1 MDLYIANTEFENIFV
16 LDSYNSLIWTD
27 RYNSYGDFEIY
38 TNMNISLL
46 EYLKQDYYI
55 RRYDSEYVMIIEKI
69 LIKSDVEEGDKL
81 TVSGRSL
88 ESILD
93 RRIIWGQKTVTGNLQ
108 DAIETLLNE
117 NIISPSKP
125 ERKIDNFIF
134 EESTDEIIT
143 SLTIDAQYVGDNLY
157 DVIKKICEE
166 RSIGFK
172 ITLNDNNQF
181 VFKLYSGVD
190 RSYEQTDNPYV
201 VFSPSF
207 DNLLSTNYMESKS
220 SYKNVSLVG
229 GEGEG
234 SARKFTAVGN
244 SSGMDRREL
253 FSDASSISSEQ
264 EDGTTLSD
272 AEYTYLLRQKGNE
285 DLAENAVVVSMEGE
299 AETQI
304 MFRYGEDFYNG
315 DIVQV
320 IDAYGHD
327 VRARV
332 YEIVTSEDESGFSVY
347 PTFTMIEEPQSRLPV
362 DYIELQ
368 YIQSS
373 GTQYIDTLFK
383 PNHNTRIICNING
396 RGSENTN
403 RGIFG
408 SRTNYTSNDNFSFL
422 ILDNNC
428 YRTDYEKQLGKYG
441 SSISI
446 SGDLIIDKNK
456 NVTTLNGSNELALS
470 YATFTST
477 YNVFIFA
484 INDAGSPSFNISGVK
499 LYFCQIYD
507 NDTLV
512 RDFVPCKTV
521 EGTVG
526 LYDVVNQA
534 FYTNA
539 GTGSFIAGPSA

>member
-285 DLAENAVVVSMEGE
+285 DLAENAVVVSMDGE

-304 MFRYGEDFYNG
+304 MFKYGEDFYNG

-373 GTQYIDTLFK
+373 GTQYIDTGYK
-383 PNHNTRIICNING
+383 PNNNTRVQCRFELLESG
-396 RGSENTN
+396 RAYGV
-403 RGIFG
+403 FG
-408 SRTNYTSNDNFSFL
+408 SRIAYQNTAFDLFANGQNSSKYFQD
-422 ILDNNC
+422 D
-428 YRTDYEKQLGKYG
+428 YG
-441 SSISI
+441 SNVNAPMASTLRIYE
-446 SGDLIIDKNK
+446 IDKNK
-456 NVTTLNGSNELALS
+456 NVTNINGNIYTFPSSTFQSN
-470 YATFTST
+470 
-477 YNVFIFA
+477 YNIYILG
-484 INDAGSPSFNISGVK
+484 INTAGSTNNQLGSLKIYS
-499 LYFCQIYD
+499 CQIYD
-507 NDTLV
+507 NDILI

>member
-55 RRYDSEYVMIIEKI
+55 RRDGSEYVMIIEKI

-272 AEYTYLLRQKGNE
+272 AEYTYLLRQKGKE
-285 DLAENAVVVSMEGE
+285 DLAENAVVVSMDGE

-304 MFRYGEDFYNG
+304 MFKYGEDFYNG

-373 GTQYIDTLFK
+373 GTQYINTKFK
-383 PNHNTRIICNING
+383 PNQNTRVQCVFELLESG
-396 RGSENTN
+396 RAY
-403 RGIFG
+403 GIFG
-408 SRTNYTSNDNFSFL
+408 SRTAFKNTAFNFFAYANNKDMQDEYGYDSNIPMVSSL
-422 ILDNNC
+422 AL
-428 YRTDYEKQLGKYG
+428 YE
-441 SSISI
+441 
-446 SGDLIIDKNK
+446 IDKNK
-456 NVTTLNGSNELALS
+456 NFTTINNIEHTFPLTTFQSNYEM
-470 YATFTST
+470 Y
-477 YNVFIFA
+477 IFA
-484 INDAGSPSFNISGVK
+484 VNTSGSPNTTVNQLGSLRIYSCK
-499 LYFCQIYD
+499 IYD
-507 NDTLV
+507 NDNLI
-512 RDFVPCKTV
+512 RDFVPCKTLT
-521 EGTVG
+521 GTVG
-526 LYDVVNQA
+526 LYDIVNQA
-534 FYTNA
+534 FYTNV

>member
-1 MDLYIANTEFENIFV
+1 MDLYVANTEFENIFV

-27 RYNSYGDFEIY
+27 RYSECGDFEIY
-38 TNMNISLL
+38 TNMNIALL

-55 RRYDSEYVMIIEKI
+55 RRDDSEHVMIIEKI
-69 LIKSDVEEGDKL
+69 LINSDVEEGDKL

-93 RRIIWGQKTVTGNLQ
+93 RRIIWGQKTVSGNLQ
-108 DAIETLLNE
+108 TAIQTLLNE
-117 NIISPSKP
+117 NVISPSKP

-134 EESTDEIIT
+134 SASTDPRIT
-143 SLTIDAQYVGDNLY
+143 ELTIEAQYVGDNLY
-157 DVIKKICEE
+157 EVIQKICEE

-172 ITLNDNNQF
+172 ITLNDSNQF
-181 VFKLYSGVD
+181 VFQLYSGAD

-207 DNLLSTNYMESKS
+207 DNLISTNYMESRA

-244 SSGMDRREL
+244 SSGMDRREM
-253 FSDASSISSEQ
+253 FTDASSISSEQ

-272 AEYTYLLRQKGNE
+272 SEYTYLLRQKGNE
-285 DLAENAVVVSMEGE
+285 ELAANAVVMSMEGE
-299 AETQI
+299 AETQM
-304 MFRYGEDFYNG
+304 MFKYGEDFYNG
-315 DIVQV
+315 DVVQV

-327 VRARV
+327 VKARV
-332 YEIVTSEDESGFSVY
+332 NEIVTSEDESGFSVY
-347 PTFTMIEEPQSRLPV
+347 PTFMMIEEPQPRLPT

-373 GTQYIDTLFK
+373 GTQYINTGFK
-383 PNHNTRIICNING
+383 PNNNTRVIMTFEIVDNLSSING
-396 RGSENTN
+396 L
-403 RGIFG
+403 FG
-408 SRTNYTSNDNFSFL
+408 SRNTSSATASLAFDFWSYNATTFRTNFF
-422 ILDNNC
+422 
-428 YRTDYEKQLGKYG
+428 GKYAN
-441 SSISI
+441 ISDLST
-446 SGDLIIDKNK
+446 SGKYTVDKNR
-456 NVTTLNGSNELALS
+456 NVTTISDLITTIENTTGQCTLNLYLLC
-470 YATFTST
+470 
-477 YNVFIFA
+477 
-484 INDAGSPSFNISGVK
+484 INDVGEPDYFSFARIYS
-499 LYFCQIYD
+499 CQIYD

-512 RDFVPCKTV
+512 RDFVPCKTLT
-521 EGTVG
+521 GTVG
-526 LYDVVNQA
+526 MYDIVNNV

>member
-55 RRYDSEYVMIIEKI
+55 RRDGSEYVMIIEKI

-134 EESTDEIIT
+134 EKSTDEIIT
-143 SLTIDAQYVGDNLY
+143 SLTIDAQYIGDNLY

-272 AEYTYLLRQKGNE
+272 AEYTYLLRQKGKE
-285 DLAENAVVVSMEGE
+285 DLAENAVVVSMDGE

-304 MFRYGEDFYNG
+304 MFKYGEDFYNG

-332 YEIVTSEDESGFSVY
+332 YEIVTSEDENGFSVY

-373 GTQYIDTLFK
+373 GTQYIDTEYK
-383 PNHNTRIICNING
+383 PNNNTRVQCRFELLESG
-396 RGSENTN
+396 RAYGV
-403 RGIFG
+403 FG
-408 SRTNYTSNDNFSFL
+408 SRIAYQNTAFDLFANGQNS
-422 ILDNNC
+422 
-428 YRTDYEKQLGKYG
+428 GKYFQDDYG
-441 SSISI
+441 SNVNAPMASTLGIYE
-446 SGDLIIDKNK
+446 IDKNK
-456 NVTTLNGSNELALS
+456 NVTNINGNIYTFPSSTFQSN
-470 YATFTST
+470 
-477 YNVFIFA
+477 YNMYILG
-484 INDAGSPSFNISGVK
+484 INTAGSTNNQLGSLKIYS
-499 LYFCQIYD
+499 CQIYD
-507 NDTLV
+507 NGTLI

>member
-1 MDLYIANTEFENIFV
+1 MDLYIADTNFQTIYI

-27 RYNSYGDFEIY
+27 RYNECGDFEIY
-38 TNMNISLL
+38 TRMNVELL
-46 EYLKQDYYI
+46 DYLKQDYYI
-55 RRYDSEYVMIIEKI
+55 RRSDSDHVMIIEKI
-69 LIKSDVEEGDKL
+69 LIESDIEDGDKL

-88 ESILD
+88 ESLLD
-93 RRIIWGQKTVTGNLQ
+93 RRIVWGQKTVTGNLQ

-134 EESTDEIIT
+134 EESTDETIT

-304 MFRYGEDFYNG
+304 MFKYGEDFYNG

-373 GTQYIDTLFK
+373 GTQYIDTGYK
-383 PNHNTRIICNING
+383 PNNNTRIVLDFYITQNYSQLHG
-396 RGSENTN
+396 L
-403 RGIFG
+403 FG
-408 SRTNYTSNDNFSFL
+408 SRNGTSATSSQGFDFWSYYDSSFRTNFF
-422 ILDNNC
+422 
-428 YRTDYEKQLGKYG
+428 
-441 SSISI
+441 
-446 SGDLIIDKNK
+446 GDDDTLYDLPNTVRYIVDKNK
-456 NVTTLNGSNELALS
+456 NVTTISNKASTIRNTTGSCSLNLML
-470 YATFTST
+470 
-477 YNVFIFA
+477 FA
-484 INDAGSPSFNISGVK
+484 INTAGTASNHAYARIYS
-499 LYFCQIYD
+499 CQIYD
-507 NDTLV
+507 NGIIV
-512 RDFVPCKTV
+512 RDYIPCKSI
-521 EGTVG
+521 EGVVG
-526 LYDVVNQA
+526 IYDTVNQV
-534 FYTNA
+534 FYTNS

>member
-38 TNMNISLL
+38 TNMNIDLL
-46 EYLKQDYYI
+46 EHLKQDYYI
-55 RRYDSEYVMIIEKI
+55 RRDDSEHVMIIEKI

-134 EESTDEIIT
+134 EESTDETIT

-172 ITLNDNNQF
+172 ITLNNNNQF

-264 EDGTTLSD
+264 EDGTTLSNT
-272 AEYTYLLRQKGNE
+272 EYIYLLRQKGNE
-285 DLAENAVVVSMEGE
+285 DLAENSVVVSMEGE

-373 GTQYIDTLFK
+373 GTQYIDTQYK
-383 PNHNTRIICNING
+383 PNNNTRVQCKFELLESG
-396 RGSENTN
+396 RAY
-403 RGIFG
+403 GIFG
-408 SRTNYTSNDNFSFL
+408 SRIGYQNTAFDLFANGQNSSKYFQD
-422 ILDNNC
+422 
-428 YRTDYEKQLGKYG
+428 DYGPNVNAPIASALGIYE
-441 SSISI
+441 
-446 SGDLIIDKNK
+446 IDKNK
-456 NVTTLNGSNELALS
+456 NVTNINGNVHTFPSSAFQCNYNMYVLGINTSGSSNNQLGSLKI
-470 YATFTST
+470 
-477 YNVFIFA
+477 YN
-484 INDAGSPSFNISGVK
+484 
-499 LYFCQIYD
+499 CQIYD
-507 NDTLV
+507 NGTLI

-526 LYDVVNQA
+526 LYDIVNQT

>member
-143 SLTIDAQYVGDNLY
+143 SLTIDAQYIGDNLY

-272 AEYTYLLRQKGNE
+272 AEYTYLLRQKGKE
-285 DLAENAVVVSMEGE
+285 DLAENAVVVSMDGE

-304 MFRYGEDFYNG
+304 MFKYGEDFYNG

-332 YEIVTSEDESGFSVY
+332 YEIVTSEDENGFSVY

-373 GTQYIDTLFK
+373 GTQYINTGFK
-383 PNHNTRIICNING
+383 PNNNTKTEAIVELDSNDIVNN
-396 RGSENTN
+396 
-403 RGIFG
+403 GIFG
-408 SRTNYTSNDNFSFL
+408 TRNTNSNQHWVYYDRPNSNWCGRYNNRTIDQN
-422 ILDNNC
+422 I
-428 YRTDYEKQLGKYG
+428 E
-441 SSISI
+441 I
-446 SGDLIIDKNK
+446 SGVSTGIHTVSLDRNILKVDGQ
-456 NVTTLNGSNELALS
+456 TSSTSA
-470 YATFTST
+470 ATFTSS
-477 YNVFIFA
+477 YNEYIFGV
-484 INDAGSPSFNISGVK
+484 NNAGSLQYQSSFK
-499 LYFCQIYD
+499 LYSCQIYD
-507 NDTLV
+507 NDTLI
-512 RDFVPCKTV
+512 RDFVPCKTIDGV
-521 EGTVG
+521 IG
-526 LYDVVNQA
+526 LYDVVNSV

>member
-55 RRYDSEYVMIIEKI
+55 RRDDSEHVMIIEKI

-81 TVSGRSL
+81 TISGRSL

-134 EESTDEIIT
+134 EESTDETIT

-373 GTQYIDTLFK
+373 GTQYINTGFK
-383 PNHNTRIICNING
+383 PNNNTRVQCKFELLESS
-396 RGSENTN
+396 RAY
-403 RGIFG
+403 GIFG
-408 SRTNYTSNDNFSFL
+408 SRIGYKNTAFDLFANGQNSSKDFQ
-422 ILDNNC
+422 D
-428 YRTDYEKQLGKYG
+428 DYG
-441 SSISI
+441 SNVNAPMASTLGIYE
-446 SGDLIIDKNK
+446 IDKNK
-456 NVTTLNGSNELALS
+456 NVTNINGNIYTFPSSTFQSN
-470 YATFTST
+470 
-477 YNVFIFA
+477 YNMYILG
-484 INDAGSPSFNISGVK
+484 INTAGSTNNQLGSLKIYS
-499 LYFCQIYD
+499 CQIYD
-507 NDTLV
+507 NDTLI
-512 RDFVPCKTV
+512 RDFVPCKTIDGV
-521 EGTVG
+521 IG
-526 LYDVVNQA
+526 LYDVVNSV

>member
-38 TNMNISLL
+38 TNMNMSLL

-55 RRYDSEYVMIIEKI
+55 RRDGSEYVMIIEKI

-143 SLTIDAQYVGDNLY
+143 SLTIDAQYIGDNLY

-272 AEYTYLLRQKGNE
+272 AEYTYLLRQKGKE
-285 DLAENAVVVSMEGE
+285 DLAENAVVVSMDGE

-304 MFRYGEDFYNG
+304 MFKYGEDFYNG

-347 PTFTMIEEPQSRLPV
+347 PTFTMIEEPLSRLPV

-373 GTQYIDTLFK
+373 GTQYIDTEYK
-383 PNHNTRIICNING
+383 PNNNTRVQCRFELLESG
-396 RGSENTN
+396 RAY
-403 RGIFG
+403 GIFG
-408 SRTNYTSNDNFSFL
+408 SRIAYQNTAFDLFANGQNSSKYFQD
-422 ILDNNC
+422 D
-428 YRTDYEKQLGKYG
+428 YG
-441 SSISI
+441 SNVNAPMASTLGIYE
-446 SGDLIIDKNK
+446 IDKNK
-456 NVTTLNGSNELALS
+456 NVTNINGNIYTFPSSTFQSN
-470 YATFTST
+470 
-477 YNVFIFA
+477 YNMYILG
-484 INDAGSPSFNISGVK
+484 INTAGSTNNQLGSLKIYS
-499 LYFCQIYD
+499 CQIYD
-507 NDTLV
+507 NGTLI

-526 LYDVVNQA
+526 LYDIVNQV

>member
-272 AEYTYLLRQKGNE
+272 AEYTYLLRQKGKE
-285 DLAENAVVVSMEGE
+285 DLSENAVVVSMDGE

-373 GTQYIDTLFK
+373 GTQYIDTGYK
-383 PNHNTRIICNING
+383 PNNNTRVQCRFELLESG
-396 RGSENTN
+396 RAYGV
-403 RGIFG
+403 FG
-408 SRTNYTSNDNFSFL
+408 SRIAYQNTAFDLFAYGQNSHKDFQ
-422 ILDNNC
+422 D
-428 YRTDYEKQLGKYG
+428 DYG
-441 SSISI
+441 SNSNAPMASTLGIYE
-446 SGDLIIDKNK
+446 IDKNK
-456 NVTTLNGSNELALS
+456 NVTNINGNIYTFPSSTFQSNYSMYILG
-470 YATFTST
+470 
-477 YNVFIFA
+477 
-484 INDAGSPSFNISGVK
+484 INTAGSTNNQLGSLKIYS
-499 LYFCQIYD
+499 CQIYD
-507 NDTLV
+507 NGILV
-512 RDFVPCKTV
+512 RDFIPCKTI

-526 LYDVVNQA
+526 LYDIVNQV
-534 FYTNA
+534 FYTNS
-539 GTGSFIAGPSA
+539 GTGSFIAGPSI

>member
-55 RRYDSEYVMIIEKI
+55 RRDGSEYVMIIEKI

-143 SLTIDAQYVGDNLY
+143 SLTIDAQYIGDNLY

-285 DLAENAVVVSMEGE
+285 DLAENAVVVSMDGE

-304 MFRYGEDFYNG
+304 MFKYGEDFYNG

-332 YEIVTSEDESGFSVY
+332 YEIVTSEDESGLSVY

-373 GTQYIDTLFK
+373 GTQYINTGFK
-383 PNHNTRIICNING
+383 PNNNTTVQCVFELLESG
-396 RGSENTN
+396 RAYGV
-403 RGIFG
+403 FG
-408 SRTNYTSNDNFSFL
+408 SRTAFKNTAFNFFAYASNKDMQDEYGYDSNVPMVSSL
-422 ILDNNC
+422 AL
-428 YRTDYEKQLGKYG
+428 YE
-441 SSISI
+441 
-446 SGDLIIDKNK
+446 IDKNK
-456 NVTTLNGSNELALS
+456 NFTTINGVDHTFSSITFQSNYEM
-470 YATFTST
+470 Y
-477 YNVFIFA
+477 IFA
-484 INDAGSPSFNISGVK
+484 VNTSGSPNTTVNQLGSLRIYSCK
-499 LYFCQIYD
+499 IYD
-507 NDTLV
+507 NDNLI
-512 RDFVPCKTV
+512 RDFVPCKTLT
-521 EGTVG
+521 GTVG
-526 LYDVVNQA
+526 LYDIVNQA
-534 FYTNA
+534 FYTNV

>member
-55 RRYDSEYVMIIEKI
+55 RRDDSEHVMIIEKI

-134 EESTDEIIT
+134 EESTDETIT

-347 PTFTMIEEPQSRLPV
+347 PTFTMIEEPQSRLPS

-373 GTQYIDTLFK
+373 GTQYIDTGYK
-383 PNHNTRIICNING
+383 PNNNTRVQCRFELLESG
-396 RGSENTN
+396 RAYGV
-403 RGIFG
+403 FG
-408 SRTNYTSNDNFSFL
+408 SRIAYQNTAFDLFANGQNSSKYFQD
-422 ILDNNC
+422 D
-428 YRTDYEKQLGKYG
+428 YG
-441 SSISI
+441 SNVNAPTASTLGIYE
-446 SGDLIIDKNK
+446 IDKNK
-456 NVTTLNGSNELALS
+456 NVTNINGNIYTFPSSIFQSN
-470 YATFTST
+470 
-477 YNVFIFA
+477 YNIYILG
-484 INDAGSPSFNISGVK
+484 INTAGSTNNQLGSLKIYS
-499 LYFCQIYD
+499 CQIYD
-507 NDTLV
+507 NDILI
-512 RDFVPCKTV
+512 RDFVPCKAV

>member
-285 DLAENAVVVSMEGE
+285 DLAENAVVVSMDGE

-304 MFRYGEDFYNG
+304 MFKYGEDFYNG

-332 YEIVTSEDESGFSVY
+332 YEIVTSEDESGLSVY

-373 GTQYIDTLFK
+373 GTQYIDTGYK
-383 PNHNTRIICNING
+383 PNNNTRVQCRFELLESG
-396 RGSENTN
+396 RAYGV
-403 RGIFG
+403 FG
-408 SRTNYTSNDNFSFL
+408 SRIAYQNTAFDLFANGQNSSKYFQD
-422 ILDNNC
+422 D
-428 YRTDYEKQLGKYG
+428 YG
-441 SSISI
+441 SNVNAPMASTLGIYE
-446 SGDLIIDKNK
+446 IDKNK
-456 NVTTLNGSNELALS
+456 NVTNINGNIYTFPSSTFQSN
-470 YATFTST
+470 
-477 YNVFIFA
+477 YNIYILG
-484 INDAGSPSFNISGVK
+484 INTAGSTNNQLGSLKIYS
-499 LYFCQIYD
+499 CQIYD
-507 NDTLV
+507 NDILI

>member
-234 SARKFTAVGN
+234 SARKFIAVGN

-264 EDGTTLSD
+264 ENGTTLSD

-285 DLAENAVVVSMEGE
+285 DLAENAVVVSMDGE

-304 MFRYGEDFYNG
+304 MFKYGEDFYNG

-373 GTQYIDTLFK
+373 GTQYIDTGYK
-383 PNHNTRIICNING
+383 PNNNTRVQCRFELLESG
-396 RGSENTN
+396 RAYGV
-403 RGIFG
+403 FG
-408 SRTNYTSNDNFSFL
+408 SRIAYQNTAFDLFANGQNSSKYFQD
-422 ILDNNC
+422 D
-428 YRTDYEKQLGKYG
+428 YG
-441 SSISI
+441 SNVNAPMASTLGIYE
-446 SGDLIIDKNK
+446 IDKNK
-456 NVTTLNGSNELALS
+456 NVTNINGNIYTFPSSTFQSN
-470 YATFTST
+470 
-477 YNVFIFA
+477 YNIYILG
-484 INDAGSPSFNISGVK
+484 INTAGSTNNQLGSLKIYS
-499 LYFCQIYD
+499 CQIYD
-507 NDTLV
+507 NDILI
-512 RDFVPCKTV
+512 RDFVPCKSI

>member
-55 RRYDSEYVMIIEKI
+55 RRDDSEHVMIIEKI

-93 RRIIWGQKTVTGNLQ
+93 RRIIWGQKTLTGNLQ

-134 EESTDEIIT
+134 EESTDETIT

-157 DVIKKICEE
+157 DVMKKICEE

-190 RSYEQTDNPYV
+190 RSYEQTDNSYV

-244 SSGMDRREL
+244 SSGMDRRET
-253 FSDASSISSEQ
+253 FTDASYVSMEQ
-264 EDGTTLSD
+264 EDGTTLSND
-272 AEYTYLLRQKGNE
+272 EYIYLLRQKGNE

-304 MFRYGEDFYNG
+304 MFKYGEDFFNG

-373 GTQYIDTLFK
+373 GTQYINTGFK
-383 PNHNTRIICNING
+383 PNNNTKTEAIVELDSNDIVNN
-396 RGSENTN
+396 
-403 RGIFG
+403 GIFG
-408 SRTNYTSNDNFSFL
+408 TRNTNSNQHWVYYDRPNSNWCGRYNNRTIDQN
-422 ILDNNC
+422 I
-428 YRTDYEKQLGKYG
+428 E
-441 SSISI
+441 I
-446 SGDLIIDKNK
+446 SGVSTGIHTVSLDRNILKVDGQ
-456 NVTTLNGSNELALS
+456 TSSTSA
-470 YATFTST
+470 ATFTSS
-477 YNVFIFA
+477 YNEYIFGV
-484 INDAGSPSFNISGVK
+484 NNAGSLQYQSSFK
-499 LYFCQIYD
+499 LYSCQIYD
-507 NDTLV
+507 NDTLI
-512 RDFVPCKTV
+512 RDFVPCKTIDGV
-521 EGTVG
+521 IG
-526 LYDVVNQA
+526 LYDVVNSV

>member
-55 RRYDSEYVMIIEKI
+55 RRDGSEYVMIIEKI

-81 TVSGRSL
+81 IVSGRSL

-234 SARKFTAVGN
+234 SARKFTSVGN

-285 DLAENAVVVSMEGE
+285 DLSENAVVVSMDGE

-304 MFRYGEDFYNG
+304 MFKYGEDFYNG

-373 GTQYIDTLFK
+373 GTQYIDTGYK
-383 PNHNTRIICNING
+383 PTNNTRVQCRFELLESG
-396 RGSENTN
+396 RAYGV
-403 RGIFG
+403 FG
-408 SRTNYTSNDNFSFL
+408 SRIAYQNTAFDLFAYGQNSNKDFQ
-422 ILDNNC
+422 D
-428 YRTDYEKQLGKYG
+428 DYG
-441 SSISI
+441 SNSNAPMASTLGIYE
-446 SGDLIIDKNK
+446 IDKNK
-456 NVTTLNGSNELALS
+456 NVTNINGNIYTFPLS
-470 YATFTST
+470 TFQSS
-477 YNVFIFA
+477 YNMYILG
-484 INDAGSPSFNISGVK
+484 INTAGSTNNQLGSLKIYS
-499 LYFCQIYD
+499 CQIYD
-507 NDTLV
+507 NDTLI
-512 RDFVPCKTV
+512 RDFVPCKTIDGV
-521 EGTVG
+521 IG
-526 LYDVVNQA
+526 LYDVVNSV

>member
-285 DLAENAVVVSMEGE
+285 DLAENAVVVSMDGE

-304 MFRYGEDFYNG
+304 MFKYGEDFYNG

-332 YEIVTSEDESGFSVY
+332 YEIVTSEDENGFSVY

-373 GTQYIDTLFK
+373 GTQYIDTGYK
-383 PNHNTRIICNING
+383 PNNNTRVQCRFELLESG
-396 RGSENTN
+396 RAYGV
-403 RGIFG
+403 FG
-408 SRTNYTSNDNFSFL
+408 SRIAYQNTAFDLFANGQNSSKYFQD
-422 ILDNNC
+422 D
-428 YRTDYEKQLGKYG
+428 YG
-441 SSISI
+441 SNVNAPMASTLGIYE
-446 SGDLIIDKNK
+446 IDKNK
-456 NVTTLNGSNELALS
+456 NVTNINGNIYTFPSSTFQSN
-470 YATFTST
+470 
-477 YNVFIFA
+477 YNMYILG
-484 INDAGSPSFNISGVK
+484 INTAGSTNNQLGSLKIYS
-499 LYFCQIYD
+499 CQIYD
-507 NDTLV
+507 NDTLI
-512 RDFVPCKTV
+512 RDFVPCKTIDGV
-521 EGTVG
+521 IG
-526 LYDVVNQA
+526 LYDVVNSV

>member
-55 RRYDSEYVMIIEKI
+55 RRDDSEHVMIIEKI

-134 EESTDEIIT
+134 EESTDETIT

-264 EDGTTLSD
+264 EDGTTLSN

-373 GTQYIDTLFK
+373 GTQYIDTGYK
-383 PNHNTRIICNING
+383 PNNNTRVQCRFELLESG
-396 RGSENTN
+396 RAYGV
-403 RGIFG
+403 FG
-408 SRTNYTSNDNFSFL
+408 SRIAYQKTAFDLFAYGQNSHKDFQ
-422 ILDNNC
+422 D
-428 YRTDYEKQLGKYG
+428 DYG
-441 SSISI
+441 SNTNAPMASTLGIYE
-446 SGDLIIDKNK
+446 IDKNK
-456 NVTTLNGSNELALS
+456 NVTNINGNIYTFPSSTFQSN
-470 YATFTST
+470 
-477 YNVFIFA
+477 YNMYILG
-484 INDAGSPSFNISGVK
+484 INTAGSTNNQLGSLKIYS
-499 LYFCQIYD
+499 CQIYD
-507 NDTLV
+507 NDILI
-512 RDFVPCKTV
+512 RDFVPCKTI

-526 LYDVVNQA
+526 LYDIVNQV
-534 FYTNA
+534 FYTNS

>member
-272 AEYTYLLRQKGNE
+272 AEYTYLLRQKGKE
-285 DLAENAVVVSMEGE
+285 DLAENAVVVSMDGE

-304 MFRYGEDFYNG
+304 MFKYGEDFYNG

-332 YEIVTSEDESGFSVY
+332 YEIVTSEDENGFSVY

-373 GTQYIDTLFK
+373 GTQYINTGFK
-383 PNHNTRIICNING
+383 PNNNTRVQCKFELLESG
-396 RGSENTN
+396 RAY
-403 RGIFG
+403 GIFG
-408 SRTNYTSNDNFSFL
+408 SRIGYQNTAFDLFANGQNSSKYFQD
-422 ILDNNC
+422 D
-428 YRTDYEKQLGKYG
+428 YG
-441 SSISI
+441 SNVNAPMASTLGIYE
-446 SGDLIIDKNK
+446 IDKNK
-456 NVTTLNGSNELALS
+456 NVTNINGNIYTFPSSTFQSN
-470 YATFTST
+470 
-477 YNVFIFA
+477 YNMYILG
-484 INDAGSPSFNISGVK
+484 INTAGSTNNQLGSLKIYS
-499 LYFCQIYD
+499 CQIYD
-507 NDTLV
+507 NDILI
-512 RDFVPCKTV
+512 RDFVPCKTI

-526 LYDVVNQA
+526 LYDIVNGV

>member
-55 RRYDSEYVMIIEKI
+55 RRDGSEYVMIIEKI

-172 ITLNDNNQF
+172 ITLNNNNQF

-234 SARKFTAVGN
+234 STRKFTAVGN

-285 DLAENAVVVSMEGE
+285 DLAENAVVVSMDGE

-304 MFRYGEDFYNG
+304 MFKYGEDFYNG

-373 GTQYIDTLFK
+373 GTQYIDTGYK
-383 PNHNTRIICNING
+383 PNNNTRVQCRFELLESG
-396 RGSENTN
+396 RAYGV
-403 RGIFG
+403 FG
-408 SRTNYTSNDNFSFL
+408 SRIAYQNTAFDLFANGQNSSKYFQD
-422 ILDNNC
+422 D
-428 YRTDYEKQLGKYG
+428 YG
-441 SSISI
+441 SNVNAPMASTLGIYE
-446 SGDLIIDKNK
+446 IDKNK
-456 NVTTLNGSNELALS
+456 NVTNINGNIYTFPSSTFQSN
-470 YATFTST
+470 
-477 YNVFIFA
+477 YNIYILG
-484 INDAGSPSFNISGVK
+484 INTAGSTNNQLGSLKIYS
-499 LYFCQIYD
+499 CQIYD
-507 NDTLV
+507 NDILI
-512 RDFVPCKTV
+512 RDFVPCKTI